1 MSHRQGRIQRKKQL
15 APKCPRTGKRYF
27 RSAEQ
32 AQRALEDASWWRE
45 RGDVQRQE
53 RRVYECEHCAGYHLT
68 SQPKPLERTGPVK
81 PVSAKRAKEQ
91 RQRSKVLAEVF
102 GDSPPCARCGAPA
115 DDAHELLSR
124 ARGGSIVD
132 PQNIAPLCRS
142 CHRWVTVNP
151 RQAETEGWALSRKDT
166 A

>member
-15 APKCPRTGKRYF
+15 APKCPRTGKKYF

-32 AQRALEDASWWRE
+32 AERALEDASWWRE
-45 RGDVQRQE
+45 HGDEQRQE
-53 RRVYECEHCAGYHLT
+53 RRVYECEYCAGFHLT
-68 SQPKPLERTGPVK
+68 SQPKPLERSGPVK
-81 PVSAKRAKEQ
+81 PVSSKRAKEQ

-102 GDSPPCARCGAPA
+102 GATPPCARCGGPA

-124 ARGGSIVD
+124 ARGGSITD
-132 PQNIAPLCRS
+132 PTNIVPLCRAD
-142 CHRWVTVNP
+142 HRWITEHP
-151 RQAETEGWALSRKDT
+151 AEAAAEGWALSRKDS

>member
-1 MSHRQGRIQRKKQL
+1 MKPKDTDTPGAVNECGKVAYTSRSIAKRAEKRGRGTGFDHMDVYQ
-15 APKCPRTGKRYF
+15 CPDCERWHVGHNWRTN
-27 RSAEQ
+27 
-32 AQRALEDASWWRE
+32 
-45 RGDVQRQE
+45 
-53 RRVYECEHCAGYHLT
+53 
-68 SQPKPLERTGPVK
+68 KPLRSTKPLKRTTPVK
-81 PVSAKRAKEQ
+81 PVSSKRAKEQ
-91 RQRSKVLAEVF
+91 RQRSKMLAEVF
-102 GDSPPCARCGAPA
+102 GTSPACARCGAPA